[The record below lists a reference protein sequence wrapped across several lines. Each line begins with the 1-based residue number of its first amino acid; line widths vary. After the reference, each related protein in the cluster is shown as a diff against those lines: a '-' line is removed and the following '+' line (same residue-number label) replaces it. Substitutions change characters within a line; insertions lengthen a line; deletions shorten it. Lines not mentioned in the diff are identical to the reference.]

1 MAISKKD
8 KQGIMEKA
16 EKALTGVTSAVFVNF
31 HGLNVANTT
40 ALRKELRSKG
50 VGYFVAKKT
59 LLRRV
64 LEKLGFS
71 GSIPELPGEIAIAYS
86 ESDVMAPAREVYS
99 FEKKLKDNVSI
110 VGGIFEGGYKERA
123 AMVSIASIPSMP
135 VLYGQLVNLI
145 NSPIQGLVLALNAI
159 AESKGSASPAKP
171 EEAAPVAEVATE
183 AEVAPVADAGGEAV
197 VA

>member
-16 EKALTGVTSAVFVNF
+16 EKALTGISSAVFVNF

-64 LEKLGFS
+64 LEKLGFE
-71 GSIPELPGEIAIAYS
+71 GSVPELPGEIAIAYS
-86 ESDVMAPAREVYS
+86 TEDLMAPAREVYS

-110 VGGIFEGGYKERA
+110 VGGIFEGTYAEREK
-123 AMVSIASIPSMP
+123 MVSIASIPSMP
-135 VLYGQLVNLI
+135 VLYGQLLNLI
-145 NSPIQGLVLALNAI
+145 NSPIQGLVLALSAI
-159 AESKGSASPAKP
+159 AESKGTAAPAAP
-171 EEAAPVAEVATE
+171 EAVAPAAEAAPASEPSGEVAT
-183 AEVAPVADAGGEAV
+183 V
-197 VA
+197 